1 MEEKSKT
8 QVARGGTVTAV
19 DHQILKPSKSV
30 DEEAVMARVY
40 QEDDLKVMN
49 LRRRVGIF
57 QSLFRRVGA
66 RENSDEDQLPGFG
79 SREVVDHVLVVGF
92 IR

>member
-1 MEEKSKT
+1 MEEKSET

-57 QSLFRRVGA
+57 QSSFQHVGA
-66 RENSDEDQLPGFG
+66 RDNSGRD
-79 SREVVDHVLVVGF
+79 
-92 IR
+92 

>member
-1 MEEKSKT
+1 MD
-8 QVARGGTVTAV
+8 ARISGSANRWTRRLSWR
-19 DHQILKPSKSV
+19 H
-30 DEEAVMARVY
+30 VY

-66 RENSDEDQLPGFG
+66 RENSDEDQLLGFG

>member
-1 MEEKSKT
+1 M
-8 QVARGGTVTAV
+8 
-19 DHQILKPSKSV
+19 
-30 DEEAVMARVY
+30 
-40 QEDDLKVMN
+40 
-49 LRRRVGIF
+49 GIF

-66 RENSDEDQLPGFG
+66 RENSDEDQLLGFG